1 MCFKFELDIALNYV
15 ALPPNQTP
23 DAIRWS
29 CHRYPQ
35 QYDAEPRCVHICW
48 YHVVMTG
55 KMQSTNACLSR
66 WFQYLIKKEAQ
77 HIHRTLLCSFDLV
90 SVFVDSI
97 DTLCANHHGCMELVY
112 TSLNCR
118 GSLNPFESLPEW
130 TGGRNY
136 GAEPSCRHIHGIQS
150 HTSYNQLWLDSE
162 TLYVEDTQALRGLS
176 SIWQQCHGM
185 RTKWLSLH
193 LPEALRL
200 GSTSCSKIRFSWL
213 KTLDQR

>member
-1 MCFKFELDIALNYV
+1 MM
-15 ALPPNQTP
+15 PNL
-23 DAIRWS
+23 AV
-29 CHRYPQ
+29 Y
-35 QYDAEPRCVHICW
+35 ICC

-55 KMQSTNACLSR
+55 KMQNKNACLSR

-97 DTLCANHHGCMELVY
+97 NTLCANHHGCMELVY
-112 TSLNCR
+112 TSFDCR

-130 TGGRNY
+130 TSDRNY
-136 GAEPSCRHIHGIQS
+136 GAEPSCRHIQGSQS
-150 HTSYNQLWLDSE
+150 HTSFNQLWLDSE
-162 TLYVEDTQALRGLS
+162 TLCVENTQAFRGS
-176 SIWQQCHGM
+176 SSAMPQHAH
-185 RTKWLSLH
+185 KVAESH

-213 KTLDQR
+213 KTLDRR